1 MTTAIDT
8 VANATL
14 QVAAAASIAASLCD
28 VWLASLATSCMHVL
42 DQPVKYGIT
51 EVVKAARKI
60 TLGPWP
66 TWRLPVRFI
75 ICEDSNKLV
84 VLYCS

>member
-1 MTTAIDT
+1 MTTAIGT

-14 QVAAAASIAASLCD
+14 QVAAAASIAASMCD

-51 EVVKAARKI
+51 EVVEAARKM
-60 TLGPWP
+60 TLG
-66 TWRLPVRFI
+66 RLGDFQLDSSYVRTAT
-75 ICEDSNKLV
+75 SW
-84 VLYCS
+84 